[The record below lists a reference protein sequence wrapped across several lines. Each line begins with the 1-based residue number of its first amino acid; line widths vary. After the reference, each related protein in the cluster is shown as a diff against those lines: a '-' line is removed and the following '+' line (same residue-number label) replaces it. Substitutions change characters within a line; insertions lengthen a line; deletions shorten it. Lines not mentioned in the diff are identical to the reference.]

1 VRLVVSGGLQTVAV
15 GLVIGA
21 VGSFFAVK
29 LLRSALFGVGAADPL
44 SFAAAALMLVIT
56 VLLAGLLPARRAVS
70 VQPMQVLK
78 TE

>member
-1 VRLVVSGGLQTVAV
+1 
-15 GLVIGA
+15 
-21 VGSFFAVK
+21 VK

-56 VLLAGLLPARRAVS
+56 VLLAGLLPARRAAS